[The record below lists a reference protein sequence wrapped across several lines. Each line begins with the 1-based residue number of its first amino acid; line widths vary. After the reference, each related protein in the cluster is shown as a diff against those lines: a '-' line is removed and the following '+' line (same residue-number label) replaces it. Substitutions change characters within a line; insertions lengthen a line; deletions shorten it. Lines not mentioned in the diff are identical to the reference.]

1 MFYFMSHI
9 RVDLAPNQIAG
20 GGHGVICNDTCLFWG
35 GLTLGGTSHKKIV
48 KLDAYGGKVLG
59 GVMMKKLFKTR
70 TILNRRETMST
81 LSA

>member
-1 MFYFMSHI
+1 MFILGRSY
-9 RVDLAPNQIAG
+9 V
-20 GGHGVICNDTCLFWG
+20 
-35 GLTLGGTSHKKIV
+35 TLGGTSHKKIV